1 MGKIKSRIQPIL
13 GQLHT
18 NKSLKIYYSLTVI
31 WLNNL
36 VLIFKELK
44 TLLTTS

>member
-18 NKSLKIYYSLTVI
+18 DKSLNMYYSFTTI

-36 VLIFKELK
+36 VLIFKEFK